1 MQADLQSCDHDMQHT
16 CFLTHLV
23 KYMLS
28 SLRLH
33 IQKGTHT
40 HTVPVIVDMLL
51 MEVAAA
57 GAEGAADG
65 AVDRA
70 TDEVTALYK
79 ACRQQPAQHCY

>member
-1 MQADLQSCDHDMQHT
+1 M
-16 CFLTHLV
+16 
-23 KYMLS
+23 
-28 SLRLH
+28 
-33 IQKGTHT
+33 
-40 HTVPVIVDMLL
+40 VDMLL

-79 ACRQQPAQHCY
+79 ACRQQPVQDYY

>member
-1 MQADLQSCDHDMQHT
+1 
-16 CFLTHLV
+16 
-23 KYMLS
+23 
-28 SLRLH
+28 
-33 IQKGTHT
+33 
-40 HTVPVIVDMLL
+40 MLL